1 LEKSKEADKETRVQG
16 PGEGDRAPDFRAQ
29 ASGSTGSE
37 VSLSDFAGRRVVLYF
52 YPKDDTPGCTT
63 EACDFRDSMVPLQ
76 KRGIVV
82 LGVSKDA
89 LASHDKFRT
98 KYELPF
104 PLLSDPDGTICQAYG
119 VFKEKTMYGVKRMGI
134 ERSTFVIGADG
145 RILRAMRG
153 VKATGHVAALLAD
166 PCLAERA

>member
-1 LEKSKEADKETRVQG
+1 MAKEKSAESAGAGPSEGEA
-16 PGEGDRAPDFRAQ
+16 APDFRAVP
-29 ASGSTGSE
+29 ASGANTPT
-37 VSLSDFAGRRVVLYF
+37 VSLSDFAGKTVVLYF

-63 EACDFRDSMVPLQ
+63 EACDFRDNMGLLA

-89 LASHDKFRT
+89 PSSHDKFRT
-98 KYELPF
+98 KYQLPF
-104 PLLSDPDGTICQAYG
+104 PLLSDGEGALCSAYG

-134 ERSTFVIGADG
+134 ERSTFVIGPDG
-145 RILRAMRG
+145 KILRALRG

-166 PCLAERA
+166 PALSEAK